1 MKLNSTIYIV
11 QALDSIRLYSPDIQ
25 GKANAE
31 RKRLYLQ

>member
-11 QALDSIRLYSPDIQ
+11 HALDSIRLYSPDIQ